1 LQGVILLK
9 GIPMNRE
16 SVQVWLNKYVEAWR
30 TYDPE
35 QIADLFSEDA
45 LYFYSPFDEHVP
57 VRGRDA
63 IVADWRKEPD
73 AADSWEAR
81 YIPVAVEGNV
91 GVAQG
96 RTRYFNSDGTIKRE
110 FDNIFVL
117 HFDEAGRCARFTEW
131 FMQPRTAQQ
140 TAGS

>member
-1 LQGVILLK
+1 
-9 GIPMNRE
+9 M
-16 SVQVWLNKYVEAWR
+16 
-30 TYDPE
+30 
-35 QIADLFSEDA
+35 
-45 LYFYSPFDEHVP
+45 YFYSPFDEDVP
-57 VRGRDA
+57 VQGRDA

-73 AADSWEAR
+73 GAGSWEAH
-81 YIPVAVEGNV
+81 YVPVAVEASV

-117 HFDEAGRCARFTEW
+117 HFDEAGRCTRFTEW
-131 FMQPRTAQQ
+131 FMQPRSTQQ